1 MNILFTVIA
10 VLSLGYYGVIV
21 AYAGFKA
28 SFSLFWLALAVL
40 CGLLA
45 FLFSLKSFRLFLKG
59 LPLWVKVPVRTT
71 VALGLIC
78 FAAVEAF
85 IIFPMLGK
93 PHKDLDYLV
102 VLGAQVKGETVSNS
116 LRLRLDEALGYLEEN
131 PRTRVV
137 VTGGRGPGEDISEAA
152 AMRNYL
158 TDHGIRRER
167 IILERYASDTKEN
180 LTYSMSLIGD
190 KEASVGIVTN
200 DFHVFRSV
208 SMARK
213 LGMKNVTGL
222 AAPSD
227 GILKVNLTVREF
239 FAVLKEKFV
248 GNI

>member
-1 MNILFTVIA
+1 
-10 VLSLGYYGVIV
+10 
-21 AYAGFKA
+21 
-28 SFSLFWLALAVL
+28 
-40 CGLLA
+40 
-45 FLFSLKSFRLFLKG
+45 
-59 LPLWVKVPVRTT
+59 
-71 VALGLIC
+71 
-78 FAAVEAF
+78 
-85 IIFPMLGK
+85 
-93 PHKDLDYLV
+93 
-102 VLGAQVKGETVSNS
+102 
-116 LRLRLDEALGYLEEN
+116 
-131 PRTRVV
+131 
-137 VTGGRGPGEDISEAA
+137 
-152 AMRNYL
+152 MRNYL